1 MALARWQATI
11 VDEAGDIQ
19 TLPTIEV
26 RREVAGAP
34 LASLYSDRDGLV
46 AIGNPFT
53 GDAEGFAA
61 FHVDG
66 GAYQIIATKGAFSR
80 TWRYVGVGTAS
91 EFDATDAAAIVQEV
105 SAGFAL
111 KFDTGTGT
119 PPGAGEIR
127 FNNAS
132 LASATE
138 CYIDAENA
146 GGSDIS
152 DLLMTLYTA
161 SQSVKHRFII
171 SDPVTSTQAVFTIT
185 GATDNTTYITLAVTY
200 IDGATTFSDAQ
211 PLTFMPIIPG
221 ADGVQPGYVFTFDS
235 STSMADPGAGDFRL
249 NNATL
254 SSVTAAAVDDLS
266 ALTGNPDV
274 SAVVLS
280 WDDSTQTSNKGTLLI
295 KKASAPQNYA
305 VYRISGAST
314 DNSGW
319 TQLALTYV
327 SHAGSFTA
335 ADLCVVE
342 FFAASDTFVL
352 PTAAETTEGGVE
364 MATSAEMYS
373 AATGAKAIMAQDL
386 ETTAAFV
393 ALTET
398 GGSVAVDWDTFIN
411 GSVTVDQNSAIAN
424 PTNGQPGTF
433 RHIYVIGN
441 DATDRTITFGNQF
454 LGEVPTITDCDST
467 RAYLLSIMCITST
480 HFTVSAKKALGT

>member
-34 LASLYSDRDGLV
+34 LASLYSDREGTTP
-46 AIGNPFT
+46 IGNPFT

-66 GAYQIIATKGAFSR
+66 GAYRIDATKGAFTR
-80 TWRYVGVGTAS
+80 TWRYVGIGTAS

-105 SAGFAL
+105 TAGFAL

-127 FNNAS
+127 FNNADLS
-132 LASATE
+132 AATE

-152 DLLMTLYTA
+152 DLLVTLYNA
-161 SQSVKHRFII
+161 GQSIKHRFIL
-171 SDPVTSTQAVFTIT
+171 SDPVNNTQAVFSIT
-185 GATDNTTYITLAVTY
+185 GVTDNTTYITFTVTY
-200 IDGATTFSDAQ
+200 IDGATTFPDAQ
-211 PLTFMPIIPG
+211 PLAFMPIIPG
-221 ADGVQPGYVFTFDS
+221 GDGLQPGLPFAFDS

-254 SSVTAAAVDDLS
+254 SSVTAAAFDDTS
-266 ALTGNPDV
+266 AATGNPDV
-274 SAVVLS
+274 SAFVLS
-280 WDDSTQTSNKGTLLI
+280 WDDSTNTANRGILLI
-295 KKASAPQNYA
+295 KKASAPQNFA

-327 SHAGSFTA
+327 AHGGSFTNGDACVVEFYRTADAAATATESTEGLLDLATDAEIRAATTGAHAITA
-335 ADLCVVE
+335 ADLE
-342 FFAASDTFVL
+342 TAS
-352 PTAAETTEGGVE
+352 
-364 MATSAEMYS
+364 
-373 AATGAKAIMAQDL
+373 
-386 ETTAAFV
+386 AFV
-393 ALTET
+393 ALTDAAP
-398 GGSVAVDWDTFIN
+398 VAVDWDTGICF
-411 GSVTVDQNSAIAN
+411 SLTVTASRQIGN
-424 PTNGQPGTF
+424 PTNGQPGTM
-433 RHIYVIGN
+433 RHIYVVGN
-441 DATDRTITFGNQF
+441 DANARTITFGNQF
-454 LGEVPTITDCDST
+454 LGEVPTITDATST
-467 RAYLLSIMCITST
+467 KGYVISIMCITAS
-480 HFTVSAKKALGT
+480 HFVASSKRALG